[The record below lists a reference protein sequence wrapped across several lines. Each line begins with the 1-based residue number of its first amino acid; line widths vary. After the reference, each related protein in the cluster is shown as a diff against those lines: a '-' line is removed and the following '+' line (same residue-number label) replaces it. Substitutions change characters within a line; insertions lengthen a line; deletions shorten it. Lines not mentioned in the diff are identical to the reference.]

1 MENVMIPEKRKSIDL
16 LIEEFWR
23 KGYLTLRR
31 RFGTYLPEPQKLG
44 EFDVDVVAKH
54 RKSYAIG
61 ITISP
66 DDLNDPELERKIVF
80 LATRQTSFSSKRVL
94 LFIGIDS
101 ERIAESREFIRKLSP
116 AVSANI
122 RLVPIVDR
130 KSVVPVKREPV
141 NLFS

>member
-1 MENVMIPEKRKSIDL
+1 MIPEKRKSIDL

-44 EFDVDVVAKH
+44 DFEVDVVAKH
-54 RKSYAIG
+54 HKTYAIG
-61 ITISP
+61 ITLSP
-66 DDLNDPELERKIVF
+66 EDLNDPELEKRINF

-130 KSVVPVKREPV
+130 KSVVPLKREPV